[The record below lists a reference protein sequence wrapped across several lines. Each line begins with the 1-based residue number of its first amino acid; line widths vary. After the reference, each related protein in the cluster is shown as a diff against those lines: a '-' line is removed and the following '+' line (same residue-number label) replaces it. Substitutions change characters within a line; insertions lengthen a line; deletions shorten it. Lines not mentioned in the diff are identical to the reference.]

1 MKKYILITIL
11 FLQAAL
17 LCAVFDDYI
26 PSARARGMGGA
37 FTAVADDA
45 TAIFF
50 NPAGLAQSDN
60 HLQIG
65 FSQLYNPKFAEHGTA
80 AAAIKLPEKW
90 GRLGLGARFFGV
102 TFEDVDLMSEKTFSL
117 SHGFVLQHDI
127 HSTICMGYTG
137 NFHHLAF
144 DDEDDTDSALSL
156 DLGVNAV
163 LHGRTR
169 FGFTVANLF
178 KARMGHES
186 QNELPSKLALG
197 LAYQPYDGV
206 TTSVELK
213 KDFAKETEFMGGV
226 EARIFEPLTLRF
238 GIHHNPALYNLGLGL
253 NIRGVEID
261 YSYSFHNVLPSTSH
275 INVGYK
281 F

>member
-1 MKKYILITIL
+1 MKQYILLTIL
-11 FLQAAL
+11 ILQTAL

-45 TAIFF
+45 SSIFF
-50 NPAGLAQSDN
+50 NPAGLAGSQN
-60 HLQIG
+60 HVQIG
-65 FSQLYNPKFAEHGTA
+65 FAQLYGQKFAEHGTA
-80 AAAIKLPEKW
+80 VAAYKLPNKW
-90 GRLGLGARFFGV
+90 GRIGIGARFFGV
-102 TFEDVDLMSEKTFSL
+102 TFEDVDLMSEQSFSL

-127 HSTICMGYTG
+127 HSTISFGYTG
-137 NFHHLAF
+137 NYHRLSF
-144 DDEDDTDSALSL
+144 DDEDDYGDALSV
-156 DLGVNAV
+156 DLGVNAL

-169 FGFTVANLF
+169 FGFTLTNLF
-178 KARMGHES
+178 KATMGNEN
-186 QNELPSKLALG
+186 QNDLPSKMALG
-197 LAYQPYDGV
+197 IAYQPYDMV
-206 TTSVELK
+206 TTSIELK

-238 GIHHNPALYNLGLGL
+238 GVHQNPAIYNLGLGL
-253 NIRGVEID
+253 NIRGVEVD

-275 INVGYK
+275 LNVGYK